1 MEGEGQNSDK
11 REDQPYRSDEQ
22 VGFGGGGE
30 DCGVL
35 PVKIVKGYD
44 WDEGEQKRTKEEQ
57 ADGGGG
63 EA

>member
-1 MEGEGQNSDK
+1 M
-11 REDQPYRSDEQ
+11 
-22 VGFGGGGE
+22 GFGGGGE